1 MPSKR
6 STSKNLCLFC
16 YVVRGDSLAHCY
28 LFVLQY
34 LSLYSQRLGYLPAKF
49 EKLVSDCIL
58 QSVERMEKRKKK
70 ERETLFIVF
79 LLTLVQFYT

>member
-6 STSKNLCLFC
+6 STSKNLCLFY
-16 YVVRGDSLAHCY
+16 YVVSGDSLAQCY

-58 QSVERMEKRKKK
+58 QSVERMGACIKD
-70 ERETLFIVF
+70 V
-79 LLTLVQFYT
+79 

>member
-1 MPSKR
+1 MITFLGEMRSKR

-16 YVVRGDSLAHCY
+16 YVRGDSVAQRY

-58 QSVERMEKRKKK
+58 QFVERNGTCIKD
-70 ERETLFIVF
+70 V
-79 LLTLVQFYT
+79 

>member
-1 MPSKR
+1 MIASSVFNTFLVEMPSKR
-6 STSKNLCLFC
+6 WTSKNLCLFC
-16 YVVRGDSLAHCY
+16 YVVRGDSVARCY

-58 QSVERMEKRKKK
+58 QSVERT
-70 ERETLFIVF
+70 ETCIKDV
-79 LLTLVQFYT
+79 